1 MMDMYLNVDMN
12 LARSICVLGG
22 DTMLGRQV
30 IAVARRCGFHVKT
43 QVQDPNFEHSANAIE
58 VVLCDLNDQR
68 CLTHVVS
75 DCMAVINCYGPTM
88 RTCTA
93 GPATEAAKLTRS
105 LLPKLHRKGA
115 RRYIVVSHSGVVL
128 PGDRPRPLGSLATRV
143 AGSLGLCSRLADKQ
157 NEAAVLM
164 QCDLDWTIVRCAK
177 LKPLR
182 TVGACIADRHA
193 LRGGFVSTET
203 LARFL
208 VHQIDCTSYLRSGVF
223 VNSRNSN
230 SHVSEYLRI
239 HG

>member
-1 MMDMYLNVDMN
+1 MDMYLNVDMN
-12 LARSICVLGG
+12 LARCICVLGG
-22 DTMLGRQV
+22 DTALGRQV
-30 IAVARRCGFHVKT
+30 ISVARRCGFHVKT
-43 QVQDPNFEHSANAIE
+43 QVRDPSFEHSANSTE
-58 VVLCDLNDQR
+58 VVQCELDDQR
-68 CLTHVVS
+68 CLTDVVS

-88 RTCTA
+88 RPCA
-93 GPATEAAKLTRS
+93 GGVGTEAAKLTRS

-128 PGDRPRPLGSLATRV
+128 PGDRPRPLGTFATRV
-143 AGSLGLCSRLADKQ
+143 AGALGLCSRLADKQ
-157 NEAAVLM
+157 NEAAMLM
-164 QCDLDWTIVRCAK
+164 QCDLDWTLVRCGK
-177 LKPLR
+177 LKARR
-182 TVGACIADRHA
+182 TVGACIADRHS

-230 SHVSEYLRI
+230 SHVSEYLRH